1 MTEHVSSE
9 LAQVTQDVYAA
20 RQAFSTAAQNYA
32 AALDRYIK
40 AWQQHE
46 RNLSAPDV
54 PHVAALGKSAIYENQ
69 IEGAKEHK
77 EMLGPIIEYFG

>member
-1 MTEHVSSE
+1 MTEHDSSE

-20 RQAFSTAAQNYA
+20 REAFSAAAQNYA
-32 AALDRYIK
+32 ALDRYIN

-46 RNLSAPDV
+46 RNSSAPV
-54 PHVAALGKSAIYENQ
+54 LPHVAAVAKSAIYENQ

-77 EMLGPIIEYFG
+77 EMLGPIIEYFK

>member
-9 LAQVTQDVYAA
+9 LVQVAQDVYAA
-20 RQAFSTAAQNYA
+20 REVFSMAAQSYA
-32 AALDRYIK
+32 AALDRYIQ

-46 RNLSAPDV
+46 RNQSASDM
-54 PHVAALGKSAIYENQ
+54 PHVAGTGNPAIYENQ

-77 EMLGPIIEYFG
+77 EMLGPIIEYFN

>member
-20 RQAFSTAAQNYA
+20 REAFSEAAQDYA
-32 AALDRYIK
+32 AALDRYIT

-46 RNLSAPDV
+46 RNLSASDL
-54 PHVAALGKSAIYENQ
+54 PHVAVVGKSAIYENQ

>member
-1 MTEHVSSE
+1 MSEHDSSE

-20 RQAFSTAAQNYA
+20 REAFSEAAQNYA
-32 AALDRYIK
+32 AALDRYIT

-46 RNLSAPDV
+46 RNVSAPDL
-54 PHVAALGKSAIYENQ
+54 PHVAAVAKSAIYENQ

-77 EMLGPIIEYFG
+77 EMLGPIIEYFN

>member
-1 MTEHVSSE
+1 MSEHDSSE

-20 RQAFSTAAQNYA
+20 REAFSEAAQNYA
-32 AALDRYIK
+32 AALDRYIN

-46 RNLSAPDV
+46 RNVSAPDL
-54 PHVAALGKSAIYENQ
+54 PHVAAVAKSAIYENQ

-77 EMLGPIIEYFG
+77 EMLGPIIEYFN